1 MFFILKPPRPSVPRE
16 EDTNKFQCW
25 GIGEEDWPPKPW
37 RDARG
42 HKTRTGLPAQRA
54 VDGVLKGETQQHP
67 SHSRTQHRGEGRE
80 REGGNKKTKP
90 SGVCPELP
98 GSPGVWGWL
107 RAAGQVSVELL
118 GQWAV
123 GAGRGRAGGGQGE
136 VGTDRGSRR
145 QGYTYHSFLEM
156 KDPSF

>member
-1 MFFILKPPRPSVPRE
+1 MGSLKERHSNTQVTVEHNTVGKGGRGRE
-16 EDTNKFQCW
+16 E
-25 GIGEEDWPPKPW
+25 I
-37 RDARG
+37 
-42 HKTRTGLPAQRA
+42 
-54 VDGVLKGETQQHP
+54 
-67 SHSRTQHRGEGRE
+67 
-80 REGGNKKTKP
+80 KKR
-90 SGVCPELP
+90 SQVGSALSSP

-107 RAAGQVSVELL
+107 RVAGQVSVELL

-145 QGYTYHSFLEM
+145 RGYTYHSFLEM